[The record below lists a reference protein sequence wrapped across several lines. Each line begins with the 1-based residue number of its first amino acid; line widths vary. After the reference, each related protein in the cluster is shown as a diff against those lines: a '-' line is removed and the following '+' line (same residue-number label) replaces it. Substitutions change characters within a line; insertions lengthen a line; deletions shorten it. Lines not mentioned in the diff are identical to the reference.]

1 MGVGCSVFDRTLK
14 LLYPTASS
22 TSAGEEYF
30 LWPNLAPWFAAGSR
44 VGQTIWS
51 RRIRQSPDVTFHD
64 TSPLMCHANAARA
77 RELLEKGNGLEH
89 NRLPLKLIQAA
100 FRGKVTFSQVHERK
114 SDATGIVFLFL
125 YLSNL
130 YLLLGCFFR
139 H

>member
-1 MGVGCSVFDRTLK
+1 MPIRPECENCSR
-14 LLYPTASS
+14 
-22 TSAGEEYF
+22 
-30 LWPNLAPWFAAGSR
+30 
-44 VGQTIWS
+44 
-51 RRIRQSPDVTFHD
+51 
-64 TSPLMCHANAARA
+64 
-77 RELLEKGNGLEH
+77 KGNDLEH

-100 FRGKVTFSQVHERK
+100 FRGKVTFFQVHERK